1 MSHIGIDS
9 NDLTLLARDIN
20 DISTK
25 ITSLQEAVNSKF
37 DTVKELNVYDK
48 GFDSINKYLE
58 QELSTLTD
66 VKAKIEKYQN
76 DVMGIE
82 KAFGEKFNNIVV
94 PKVVGNSTNLVV
106 INPATLTQS
115 YNSPSETEFFKDTN
129 VVEEKKDSNVL
140 GVLAGAAGV
149 VGAGGL
155 AAAAYVKSRE
165 DKEEK
170 EKEEE
175 KPQEDQ
181 QRIEKEERLK
191 NILDN
196 IAKEY

>member
-20 DISTK
+20 DIKTK
-25 ITSLQEAVNSKF
+25 ISSLQEAVNSKF
-37 DTVKELNVYDK
+37 GSVKELNVYDK

-66 VKAKIEKYQN
+66 VKSKIEKYQN
-76 DVMGIE
+76 DVMGVE
-82 KAFGEKFNNIVV
+82 KTFGEKFNNITV
-94 PKVVGNSTNLVV
+94 PKVVGNSSSLVV

-115 YNSPSETEFFKDTN
+115 YNSPSETDFFKDTN
-129 VVEEKKDSNVL
+129 AVEDKKGSNLL

-155 AAAAYVKSRE
+155 AAAAYVKSKE
-165 DKEEK
+165 DKEEEK
-170 EKEEE
+170 KEEN
-175 KPQEDQ
+175 PQEDQ
-181 QRIEKEERLK
+181 QRIEKEARLK